1 MISTAQTLTIQDLM
15 KWSKIIQL
23 ASVAKGSLLLDLHMS
38 SSSYFTFTVDIGI

>member
-38 SSSYFTFTVDIGI
+38 SYFPFTVDI